1 MSSSETAKPFL
12 GGQVVAF
19 TVGGEEYALPIDQIR
34 EVIRYTQPRN
44 LSSDDPH
51 MLGVISLRGK
61 IVPVADLAGHPGV
74 NATPGED
81 AKIVILDTGDTASA
95 GVIVDDV
102 HEVLTLQGSD
112 IEPLPN
118 GNDSIAK
125 ILDRLVI
132 VLNARDIFSDTQLAA

>member
-1 MSSSETAKPFL
+1 MSSSDAASSFL

-44 LSSDDPH
+44 LSSSDPQ

-61 IVPVADLAGHPGV
+61 IVPVADLGGYLGV
-74 NATPGED
+74 NTTPGED
-81 AKIVILDTGDTASA
+81 AKIVILDTGDAGSA

-125 ILDRLVI
+125 IGDRLVV
-132 VLNARDIFSDTQLAA
+132 VLNARDIFGDTQLAA